1 MKQHAAKLTATG
13 FALAL
18 AGTLPATGIAQAAP
32 EPTVP
37 ADPASGEQQNQ
48 QTNPKI
54 QSEKN
59 LESAKN
65 TAQES
70 ANKAAEA
77 ETQAQVAAKKA
88 QEAAEKSG

>member
-32 EPTVP
+32 ESTGP
-37 ADPASGEQQNQ
+37 ADPTGVEQQNQ

-59 LESAKN
+59 LEAAKN

-70 ANKAAEA
+70 ANKAA
-77 ETQAQVAAKKA
+77 
-88 QEAAEKSG
+88 